1 MPNARSNRLARVPA
15 STLKLALALG
25 LGLGLAGCGGMPQN
39 TSLYSVKQ
47 PVVERTNM
55 VLDVNT
61 SPSGLPIS
69 EQQRLNGWFE
79 TMDLRY
85 GDRIAIENPG
95 QNPAVTNAIRDL
107 ASRYG
112 LLLSETASVT
122 AGYLQPGQA
131 RVVITRSTASVPGC
145 PDWSA
150 KSDMNYTSGL
160 SPNFGCAVNSNL
172 AAMVADPQDLLEGKK
187 GSGETVIATSNKAI
201 STYRDMEPTGKG
213 GLMDAG
219 QAGSGGGGGGGGG
232 EGGN

>member
-15 STLKLALALG
+15 SAGKLALALG
-25 LGLGLAGCGGMPQN
+25 LGLALAGCGGMPTN

-95 QNPAVTNAIRDL
+95 QNPAVTGAIRDL
-107 ASRYG
+107 AARYG
-112 LLLSETASVT
+112 LMLSDTAPVT
-122 AGYLQPGQA
+122 PGYLQPGQA
-131 RVVITRSTASVPGC
+131 RVVITRSSARVPGC

-150 KSDMNYTSGL
+150 TSDMNYTNGT

-201 STYRDMEPTGKG
+201 STYRDMEPTGKA
-213 GLMDAG
+213 GLMEAG
-219 QAGSGGGGGGGGG
+219 PAGGGGG

>member
-1 MPNARSNRLARVPA
+1 MANARNITVS
-15 STLKLALALG
+15 KLALALT

-55 VLDVNT
+55 TLDVT
-61 SPSGLPIS
+61 TTTAGLPIS

-95 QNPAVTNAIRDL
+95 QNPAVTVAIRDL
-107 ASRYG
+107 AARYG
-112 LLLSETASVT
+112 LMLSETAPVT

-131 RVVITRSTASVPGC
+131 RVVITRTTASVPGC

-150 KSDMNYTSGL
+150 KSDANYTNGL
-160 SPNFGCAVNSNL
+160 SPGFGCAVNSNV

-187 GSGETVIATSNKAI
+187 GEIETVIATSNKAI
-201 STYRDMEPTGKG
+201 STYRNMEPTGAG
-213 GLMDAG
+213 GLKEAG
-219 QAGSGGGGGGGGG
+219 AAGGGGGG
-232 EGGN
+232 N

>member
-1 MPNARSNRLARVPA
+1 MPNARNITVS
-15 STLKLALALG
+15 KLALALT

-55 VLDVNT
+55 TLDVAT
-61 SPSGLPIS
+61 TTAGLPIS

-107 ASRYG
+107 AARYG
-112 LLLSETASVT
+112 LMISDTAPVT

-131 RVVITRSTASVPGC
+131 RVVITRSSASVPGC

-150 KSDMNYTSGL
+150 KSDMNYSSGL
-160 SPNFGCAVNSNL
+160 SPSFGCAINGNL

-187 GSGETVIATSNKAI
+187 GASETVIATSNKAI
-201 STYRDMEPTGKG
+201 STYRDMEPTGAS
-213 GLMDAG
+213 GLMDAS
-219 QAGSGGGGGGGGG
+219 AGGGGGGGGG
-232 EGGN
+232 GGN

>member
-1 MPNARSNRLARVPA
+1 MPNARENRLARVPA
-15 STLKLALALG
+15 SPIRLAAALT
-25 LGLGLAGCGGMPQN
+25 LGLALVGCGGMPTN

-61 SPSGLPIS
+61 TTAGLPIS

-95 QNPAVTNAIRDL
+95 QNPAVTNAIREL
-107 ASRYG
+107 AGRYG
-112 LLLSETASVT
+112 LMISDTAPVT
-122 AGYLQPGQA
+122 PGYVQPGQA
-131 RVVITRSTASVPGC
+131 RVVITRSVASVPGC

-150 KSDMNYTSGL
+150 TSDMNYTNGT

-187 GSGETVIATSNKAI
+187 GTGETVIATSNKAI
-201 STYRDMEPTGKG
+201 STYRDAPPTGAA
-213 GLMDAG
+213 GLKDAG
-219 QAGSGGGGGGGGG
+219 AAGGAGGGG
-232 EGGN
+232 N